1 MAEGHR
7 HDRPH
12 SVVIQVGG
20 VGAGGLRCR
29 QTLPKDAFPGARLLG
44 SRVSTHTPEGINGMP
59 SQKQESCQGP
69 RKPLQARV
77 SGSVES
83 TQHPALPGE

>member
-1 MAEGHR
+1 M
-7 HDRPH
+7 RP
-12 SVVIQVGG
+12 SRS
-20 VGAGGLRCR
+20 AGWGLGP
-29 QTLPKDAFPGARLLG
+29 QTPPDLPKDALPGARLLG
-44 SRVSTHTPEGINGMP
+44 SRVSTHTPEGIKGML
-59 SQKQESCQGP
+59 SRKQESCQGP